1 MRIITGEE
9 CQLYLGKA
17 FYDQW
22 NDGSWKRFTT
32 SFVTGSDSGRLNA
45 LARTV
50 SASLGRVDGS
60 VLLVEHTGIFPSS
73 ENIHLAETFRSAF
86 GETRSIREAP
96 AHVFSLHDALNFW
109 SMMHICLLNFWDF
122 LVVSGDRQVCV
133 HGSHDEV
140 IDIFALNEESLT
152 KIRKLILPF
161 KLKEYSHSDGKR
173 LSRQP
178 D

>member
-1 MRIITGEE
+1 MKIITGEE

-22 NDGSWKRFTT
+22 DDGSWKRFTT

-50 SASLGRVDGS
+50 SASLGGVDGS
-60 VLLVEHTGIFPSS
+60 VLLVEHTGIFQSS
-73 ENIHLAETFRSAF
+73 ENIYLAETFRRAF
-86 GETRSIREAP
+86 GETRTIREAP
-96 AHVFSLHDALNFW
+96 AHVFSLQDALSFW

-122 LVVSGDRQVCV
+122 LVVSGDREVCI

-140 IDIFALNEESLT
+140 MDIFALNEESFT
-152 KIRKLILPF
+152 QIRGLILPF
-161 KLKEYSHSDGKR
+161 KFKEFSPSHGQR
-173 LSRQP
+173 
-178 D
+178 

>member
-17 FYDQW
+17 FYDRW
-22 NDGSWKRFTT
+22 DDGIWKRFTT
-32 SFVTGSDSGRLNA
+32 GFVTGSDSGRLNA

-50 SASLGRVDGS
+50 SASLSGLDGN
-60 VLLVEHTGIFPSS
+60 VLLVEHTGIFQSS
-73 ENIHLAETFRSAF
+73 ENMYLAETFRRAF

-96 AHVFSLHDALNFW
+96 AHVFSLQDALNFW

-122 LVVSGDRQVCV
+122 MVVSGDRQVCI

-140 IDIFALNEESLT
+140 MDIFALNEESFA
-152 KIRKLILPF
+152 KIRGLILPF
-161 KLKEYSHSDGKR
+161 KFKKVSPSDVQR
-173 LSRQP
+173 
-178 D
+178 